1 MNETS
6 QEYVGSTTRNV
17 NCYSNIPTYGAKGM
31 TNVILPPTP
40 ATVNPA
46 MFDPMF
52 YYLKSHAPPNQKAAV
67 GNNRP
72 GQPTRVHYS
81 YVPDCKKD
89 APYATMKNMCNGE
102 MMRGPTK

>member
-17 NCYSNIPTYGAKGM
+17 NCYSNIPMYGAKGQ
-31 TNVILPPTP
+31 TNVIIAPTP

-52 YYLKSHAPPNQKAAV
+52 YYLKAHAPPNEQTKV
-67 GNNRP
+67 NQSP
-72 GQPTRVHYS
+72 SQVHYEH
-81 YVPDCKKD
+81 VPDCKKA
-89 APYATMKNMCNGE
+89 APYATMRNMCNGK